1 MCPKHDVELIEFEP
15 FRSERSTERVAIQW
29 VPVCTF
35 QNPAESEPLRIR
47 LEAEGIPTFIDGERM
62 ASHLLGHGARGGV
75 ELLVPIEHVH
85 EARII
90 LAQSWRID
98 LDDDGVDDWDES
110 DDDRLRHELHTPI
123 SVESAKFLKIV
134 VWILV
139 LLPIV
144 ALILKG
150 SFKH

>member
-1 MCPKHDVELIEFEP
+1 MCPKHDVELIEIEP
-15 FRSERSTERVAIQW
+15 FRCERSTERVAIQW

-75 ELLVPIEHVH
+75 ELLVPIEHVQ
-85 EARII
+85 EARVI

-98 LDDDGVDDWDES
+98 LDDDWDDDWDDTDEE
-110 DDDRLRHELHTPI
+110 RPGRQKLPVVFEKTANILRI
-123 SVESAKFLKIV
+123 SICIGFLIVIV
-134 VWILV
+134 V
-139 LLPIV
+139 
-144 ALILKG
+144 LI
-150 SFKH
+150 FR